1 VHDLPELQKLSEAL
15 NPKFSV
21 IITKCDI
28 LNQYGVV
35 TRYPGYLPLDQTAS
49 AVALQYAQDIN
60 QFITETIADEEKQVQ
75 P

>member
-1 VHDLPELQKLSEAL
+1 L
-15 NPKFSV
+15 NSKISV

-35 TRYPGYLPLDQTAS
+35 TRYPGYLQLDQAAS
-49 AVALQYAQDIN
+49 AIALQYAKDIN
-60 QFITETIADEEKQVQ
+60 QFITKTIADEEKQVQ